1 MEKTVL
7 TVHGMSCQ
15 HCVRAVQKALSA
27 LDGVQ
32 QASVDLDSK
41 QVTVESNQKI
51 ASSVLAA
58 AIEDAGYEV
67 Q

>member
-7 TVHGMSCQ
+7 TVSGMSCQ
-15 HCVRAVQKALSA
+15 HCVRAVQKALTA
-27 LDGVQ
+27 LEGVQ

-41 QVTVESNQKI
+41 KVTVESTQKVEP
-51 ASSVLAA
+51 SVLAA